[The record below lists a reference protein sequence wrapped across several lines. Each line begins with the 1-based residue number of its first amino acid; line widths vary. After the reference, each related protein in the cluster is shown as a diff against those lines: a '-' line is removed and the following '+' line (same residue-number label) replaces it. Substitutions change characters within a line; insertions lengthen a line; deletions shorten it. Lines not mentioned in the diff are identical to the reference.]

1 VEQQQQQN
9 SSLQLQNPTDYRY
22 SGEKKIKKS
31 SKFQLLSAP
40 KIPNSKLLQALWKT
54 QFAKPIIKFFRRE
67 LLHGEKRKLE
77 LCSYKTKVC
86 LFPHPQKKL
95 RNKVIQFRW
104 DCPNLIVENPP
115 FLSFFKKIPLLT
127 QKLSVSVSVT
137 VTVSLIC
144 QT

>member
-22 SGEKKIKKS
+22 SGEINFKKS

-67 LLHGEKRKLE
+67 LRHGEKRKLE

-86 LFPHPQKKL
+86 LFPPPKKNSGI
-95 RNKVIQFRW
+95 RRSFRW
-104 DCPNLIVENPP
+104 DCPNLILENPQ

-137 VTVSLIC
+137 VSLIC

>member
-22 SGEKKIKKS
+22 SGEINFKKS

-40 KIPNSKLLQALWKT
+40 KIPNSKLVQALWKT

-67 LLHGEKRKLE
+67 LRHGEKRKLE

-86 LFPHPQKKL
+86 LFPPPQKKL
-95 RNKVIQFRW
+95 RNKKVIQFRW
-104 DCPNLIVENPP
+104 DCPNLILENPQ

-137 VTVSLIC
+137 VSLIC